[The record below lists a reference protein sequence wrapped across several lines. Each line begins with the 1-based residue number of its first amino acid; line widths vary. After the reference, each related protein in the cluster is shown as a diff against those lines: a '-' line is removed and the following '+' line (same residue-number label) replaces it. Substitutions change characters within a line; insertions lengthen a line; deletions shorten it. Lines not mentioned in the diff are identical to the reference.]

1 MGPTQGIDLF
11 SCPETNAQLCLW
23 LGLLLVHEPLDTDFS
38 FSSSAFTITVF
49 SQHRVGT
56 LGGMYRGQD
65 RAKEK

>member
-1 MGPTQGIDLF
+1 MGPTQGTDLF
-11 SCPETNAQLCLW
+11 SCAETNAQLCLW
-23 LGLLLVHEPLDTDFS
+23 LGLLLVREPLDTDFS

-65 RAKEK
+65 GAKEK